1 VVTTSENAECIP
13 WEYIRHRATLF
24 TLMRSGPKHVQPLS
38 GPEKAFGD
46 AFRNAR
52 TRQRISQETVAQEAE
67 CDRTTISLIE
77 RGLVSA
83 KLATIAKMC
92 RAINTRPSAVMR
104 KMEESRFYTV

>member
-1 VVTTSENAECIP
+1 VATIENAECIP
-13 WEYIRHRATLF
+13 WEYIPHHATLF
-24 TLMRSGPKHVQPLS
+24 TIMWSGRKHVQPLS

-52 TRQRISQETVAQEAE
+52 RSQKISQETVAQEAD

-77 RGLVSA
+77 RGLVSP
-83 KLATIAKMC
+83 KLATITKMC

-104 KMEESRFYTV
+104 KMEESRLYTA